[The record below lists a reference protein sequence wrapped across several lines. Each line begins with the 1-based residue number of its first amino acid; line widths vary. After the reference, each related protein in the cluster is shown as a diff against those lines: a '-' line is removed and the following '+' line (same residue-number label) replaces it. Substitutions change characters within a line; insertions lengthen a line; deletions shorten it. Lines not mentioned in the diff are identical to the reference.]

1 MADADDK
8 ALVAQILSS
17 YLSNNS
23 VAPADLPSVIETV
36 KKAFGGGGDAFPAP
50 TVGEGAEKRQPA
62 VPVRKSVADD
72 AITCL
77 CCGDKFKSL
86 KRHLQAEHKLAPD
99 EYRAAFDLK
108 KDYPLIAPAYA
119 AQRSALAKSLGLG
132 RKPDVR
138 APVVAKKPAAGRP
151 RKKAAANA

>member
-1 MADADDK
+1 MTDDDDK

-23 VAPADLPSVIETV
+23 VAPADLPSLIETV
-36 KKAFGGGGDAFPAP
+36 KKAFIGGGDAPAIP
-50 TVGEGAEKRQPA
+50 SGEVAEKRQPA
-62 VPVRKSVADD
+62 VPVRKSIATD

-86 KRHLQAEHKLAPD
+86 KRHLQAEHKLTPD

-108 KDYPLIAPAYA
+108 RDYPIVAPAYA

-132 RKPDVR
+132 RKPG
-138 APVVAKKPAAGRP
+138 AKKPAAV
-151 RKKAAANA
+151 KKASVGRAARKATADA